1 MSNKQSHFH
10 PLLMIPTVL
19 EITREV
25 LDASQKQ
32 LGNMKKAKD
41 EPYLLDDHIIHRS
54 LNMYEE
60 QNKDSDFFLQQCSMW
75 KQEKLTD
82 LQLKQVQEIENSTQ
96 MLRKVND
103 QLLSILNY
111 CKDFTIDKILEKGE
125 MELALD
131 VLTGKIPF
139 PKI

>member
-1 MSNKQSHFH
+1 M
-10 PLLMIPTVL
+10 
-19 EITREV
+19 
-25 LDASQKQ
+25 
-32 LGNMKKAKD
+32 
-41 EPYLLDDHIIHRS
+41 
-54 LNMYEE
+54 
-60 QNKDSDFFLQQCSMW
+60 
-75 KQEKLTD
+75 
-82 LQLKQVQEIENSTQ
+82 KQVQEIENSTQ